1 VSEVRWGE
9 LLWSSCLTITEQSKK
24 ESLKM
29 ADVRMIKLFREG
41 VDSTEVDYDASNIA
55 NVAALKTATEMLGKT
70 CSVNGIVCSNDNLP
84 LNDGDRVIFTGGNK
98 TGGNVTYIIKK

>member
-1 VSEVRWGE
+1 
-9 LLWSSCLTITEQSKK
+9 
-24 ESLKM
+24 M

-98 TGGNVTYIIKK
+98 TGGNITYIIKK